1 MYSVILFRLS
11 NIAIYI
17 IQTYADKL
25 SRMTYLSHYLY
36 TLQKVTMV
44 FSIRFA
50 LYPASVRYRG
60 MHIAEGLLS

>member
-25 SRMTYLSHYLY
+25 SRMTYLSHYLIHFTKSYNGVFY
-36 TLQKVTMV
+36 T
-44 FSIRFA
+44 
-50 LYPASVRYRG
+50 VRVISCLRQIQGY
-60 MHIAEGLLS
+60 AYS